1 MSAVHAPTPRSLI
14 SVARALSSSRSAR
27 PSGANSPATIAWA
40 SPRMYEAFCRVSP
53 ALCKSAFS
61 SAAMRP
67 GLTAPATFS
76 SRVGSAPGG
85 ERDLLLED
93 DLDQRLEAG
102 SAVPEG
108 RRAVAR
114 DDGGEVRIPAGELG
128 DALRERPGRQLERH
142 VNLTSSG
149 GLV

>member
-1 MSAVHAPTPRSLI
+1 LQVGVLECGDA
-14 SVARALSSSRSAR
+14 
-27 PSGANSPATIAWA
+27 SGTNGTRDLLEP
-40 SPRMYEAFCRVSP
+40 
-53 ALCKSAFS
+53 
-61 SAAMRP
+61 
-67 GLTAPATFS
+67 
-76 SRVGSAPGG
+76 RVGRAPGG

-108 RRAVAR
+108 RHAVAR

>member
-1 MSAVHAPTPRSLI
+1 MELARDDRLGEPTDVRGLLSRKPSALQGGVLERGDA
-14 SVARALSSSRSAR
+14 
-27 PSGANSPATIAWA
+27 SGIHSTRNLLEP
-40 SPRMYEAFCRVSP
+40 
-53 ALCKSAFS
+53 
-61 SAAMRP
+61 
-67 GLTAPATFS
+67 
-76 SRVGSAPGG
+76 RVGRAPGG

-114 DDGGEVRIPAGELG
+114 DDGGEVRVSASELG
-128 DALRERPGRQLERH
+128 DALRERPGGQLERH